1 MESERVASVG
11 LGLVQELSA
20 VFLMACETKVSR
32 LVILGLGSLQ
42 KLVANEAIAPEPI
55 PKLIQFLKLVRGI
68 LSATRH
74 VSTVDCWLAPRAST
88 RCIAHSTLHPLQS
101 AAV

>member
-1 MESERVASVG
+1 MGE
-11 LGLVQELSA
+11 QELSA

-55 PKLIQFLKLVRGI
+55 PKLIQFLKLVS
-68 LSATRH
+68 L
-74 VSTVDCWLAPRAST
+74 PRSGCRRRRTEEKSGAYGQLVGLGCPRRDIPS
-88 RCIAHSTLHPLQS
+88 
-101 AAV
+101 